1 MRTVDAPDASV
12 LVVEDDPAIA
22 LALMSSLRAAG
33 YVATTARTAR
43 EAIEMA
49 ADRRPDVLV
58 LDLLLPDGHGIDV
71 CHRIREWTRTPIIVV
86 SAVDSDDEKVRALDA
101 GADDYVTKPF
111 SIGELLARLRAALR
125 RGVPEQTDRPLAFGA
140 VEVDLSRR
148 TVRRNGRIVDVT
160 RREYEVL
167 AVLVR
172 QPGRVLTHR
181 TLIASA
187 WSDGE
192 GSIASLRFHVAALRR
207 KLEADPAE
215 PRHLVTEAGVGYR
228 LLIEPW

>member
-1 MRTVDAPDASV
+1 MPVVDAPDATV
-12 LVVEDDPAIA
+12 LIVEDDPAIS

-33 YVATTARTAR
+33 YVAATAGTAR

-71 CHRIREWTRTPIIVV
+71 CRRIREWTRTPIIVV
-86 SAVDSDDEKVRALDA
+86 SAVDADDEKVRALDA

-125 RGVPEQTDRPLAFGA
+125 RGVPDQIDRPLAFGA
-140 VEVDLSRR
+140 VEVDLPRR
-148 TVRRNGRIVDVT
+148 TVRRNGGLVDVT
-160 RREYEVL
+160 RQEYEVL
-167 AVLVR
+167 AVMAR

-181 TLIASA
+181 ALLASA

-207 KLEADPAE
+207 KLEEDPTQ
-215 PRHLVTEAGVGYR
+215 PCHLVTEAGVGYR